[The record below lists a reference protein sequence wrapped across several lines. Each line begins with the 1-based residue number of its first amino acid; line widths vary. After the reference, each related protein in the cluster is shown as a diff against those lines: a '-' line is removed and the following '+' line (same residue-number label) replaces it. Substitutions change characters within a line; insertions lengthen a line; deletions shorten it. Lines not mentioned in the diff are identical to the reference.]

1 MGKKKERKQKTA
13 VKLMNLQLFLRGQN
27 VGDWFRSLNEFIE
40 VGSDSSLLCLV
51 VAFFYNHLE
60 VK

>member
-1 MGKKKERKQKTA
+1 
-13 VKLMNLQLFLRGQN
+13 MNLQLFLRGQN